1 MGTAFSCRLSV
12 PHNLGYLT
20 QVTTYVAVFGEMA
33 EGDRAVFAVAMLG
46 DFARDLF
53 VGWHVVRGM
62 VNVERETRSVIA
74 SNSKCFYSN

>member
-1 MGTAFSCRLSV
+1 MIAVSMAGPFGKGDVMVNFSKIGHGHRFFLRLSV

-53 VGWHVVRGM
+53 VG
-62 VNVERETRSVIA
+62 
-74 SNSKCFYSN
+74 